1 MIVGKEIPRLSKI
14 LVESNA
20 ITKPLTV
27 TLRKGKEHYF
37 CKRRFYDFYDK
48 IKLYPEKYSRLV
60 EAFDACR
67 FADRAFDLD
76 TVKMR
81 ESVKSSICVQGC
93 SRCRY
98 EDECFYRR
106 MTEHNRF
113 GQFDFQVTN
122 HQLFL
127 TSARMR
133 YEEQHPLLI
142 DSDLVIIDEAHK
154 LHDAALDA
162 MGDQLAEN
170 EIKRYVSAVGHLNSN
185 PKKIE
190 LYKAILAGL
199 LSNSEKLFG
208 SAKQKAGYDDSDT
221 GRSQMIELNPEDIT
235 LIEALIADIRHIER
249 MRKEE
254 PRHLKNRAGLLIKKL
269 SSFKNQSDNNI
280 WIETDENRLHS
291 ICSASKNIGRVLR
304 EYVWETSS
312 SFVLTS
318 GTMSDGVDFSFFE
331 KENGIH
337 QIAKMFRQT
346 SMTASPFDY
355 KNHTRLYMPKGI
367 PLPENNSPEYIAAI
381 SDEIVKIVKATNGHA
396 AILFTSYKV
405 LEAVYRQTK
414 DRLAQYELIRMTRSN
429 KSAIADFKKSK
440 NGVLF
445 ASGSMWEGVDCIGD
459 CLSSV
464 IIPRLPFPMRSAT
477 MESKKEECN
486 GLGEFVNTICVP
498 EMLIKLR
505 QGLGRLIRCETD
517 TGLISILDTR
527 ATTGKYADKVGN
539 VLAKYT
545 KAETLDEVEAFF
557 REVKSPAYFEV

>member
-1 MIVGKEIPRLSKI
+1 MIV
-14 LVESNA
+14 
-20 ITKPLTV
+20 
-27 TLRKGKEHYF
+27 
-37 CKRRFYDFYDK
+37 
-48 IKLYPEKYSRLV
+48 
-60 EAFDACR
+60 
-67 FADRAFDLD
+67 
-76 TVKMR
+76 
-81 ESVKSSICVQGC
+81 
-93 SRCRY
+93 
-98 EDECFYRR
+98 
-106 MTEHNRF
+106 
-113 GQFDFQVTN
+113 
-122 HQLFL
+122 
-127 TSARMR
+127 
-133 YEEQHPLLI
+133 
-142 DSDLVIIDEAHK
+142 
-154 LHDAALDA
+154 
-162 MGDQLAEN
+162 
-170 EIKRYVSAVGHLNSN
+170 AVGAVVAKVA
-185 PKKIE
+185 KKV
-190 LYKAILAGL
+190 LAILAGDKNGRKFLGYVVGIALFIVL
-199 LSNSEKLFG
+199 LPVIAVYGLFG
-208 SAKQKAGYDDSDT
+208 WMAGGGATEIVSPDMVYSAMPAEY
-221 GRSQMIELNPEDIT
+221 R
-235 LIEALIADIRHIER
+235 ER
-249 MRKEE
+249 MEQYNTE
-254 PRHLKNRAGLLIKKL
+254 L
-269 SSFKNQSDNNI
+269 SIIETTFAECGVSGTDTSLAKTIYI

-414 DRLAQYELIRMTRSN
+414 DRLTQYELIRMTRSN